1 MRKLS
6 LYFLELQRPQLP
18 SFGRRLG
25 SVPLEGGGRRKHRA
39 LCRLR
44 FVEGG
49 FGFIKSG
56 LGPKNRLLFRSFGY
70 VEGGFRY
77 VEGGFCYVEG
87 GFRYV
92 EDGFRYGEGGFG
104 DTPQLGAWTGFCG
117 QFMCLVTFKR
127 GGYVM
132 HLKSHKITE

>member
-56 LGPKNRLLFRSFGY
+56 LGPKNRLLFRSFSY

-77 VEGGFCYVEG
+77 VEGGF
-87 GFRYV
+87 
-92 EDGFRYGEGGFG
+92 RYGEGGFG
-104 DTPQLGAWTGFCG
+104 NTPQLGARTGFCG
-117 QFMCLVTFKR
+117 QFRVLVTFKR
-127 GGYVM
+127 GGYTM
-132 HLKSHKITE
+132 HLKKS